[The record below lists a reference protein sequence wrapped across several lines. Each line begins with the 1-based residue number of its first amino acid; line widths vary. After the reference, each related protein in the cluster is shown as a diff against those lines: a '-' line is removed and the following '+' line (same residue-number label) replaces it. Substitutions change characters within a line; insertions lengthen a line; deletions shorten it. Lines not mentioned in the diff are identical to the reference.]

1 MRNYTIEELSEMIVE
16 AILSEQFLN
25 KQVLV
30 PKVQALIK
38 TMVDLKNVPKNYNSY
53 TSISR
58 EAKRLRTI
66 EQRGKEVKFWMNIVK
81 DLDANNMD
89 NYYKRQE
96 EMLIKNGFLSP
107 DQSKR

>member
-1 MRNYTIEELSEMIVE
+1 MRNYTIDELSEMIVD

-25 KQVLV
+25 KAVLI
-30 PKVQALIK
+30 PKVRALIK

-81 DLDANNMD
+81 ELDVLNMEA
-89 NYYKRQE
+89 YYKRQE
-96 EMLIKNGFLSP
+96 EMLISEGFLNP
-107 DQSKR
+107 EQAKR